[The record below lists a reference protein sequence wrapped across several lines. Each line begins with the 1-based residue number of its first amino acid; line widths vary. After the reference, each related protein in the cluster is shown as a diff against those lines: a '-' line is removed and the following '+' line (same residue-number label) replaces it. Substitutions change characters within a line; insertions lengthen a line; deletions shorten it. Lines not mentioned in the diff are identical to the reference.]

1 MSDGSGNDGSTR
13 TEWSADELI
22 PFGKYV
28 LLDRLSSGAT
38 AAVYRAN
45 VRGEA
50 GFERLVAIKRILPH
64 MAGDRDFVDTFV
76 REAKTVARLTHAAIC
91 PIYELGKVGESLYM
105 AIEYVQGRDL
115 GSIMRRLGERGQT
128 VPPVT
133 AAWIAA
139 RLCEALDYAHNLKN
153 AKGERKGIIH
163 RDLSPSNVL
172 LSYEG
177 QVKLIDFG
185 LAKAVGRAQSTNVDA
200 LKQKLSYMSP
210 EMVKGRPLDGRS
222 DLFGVGVCLYEML
235 TGRKLFQG
243 LSDIDTL
250 RLVGKASVP
259 PPSAFSDETPEELEL
274 VVMHA
279 LEREPADRF
288 RDAAEMSDAISAYLR
303 KADATFG
310 LQQLSQWMHELFGH
324 EIIAERSSVTRLLA
338 ASADPLILR
347 ERRHFF
353 ASPGGAVA
361 RARAEVERKI
371 TGEHVVARAT
381 GPVVPKA
388 APVPQEA
395 RAALGAAGGTAA
407 QGFEDEPT
415 AFYDGEKTAAA
426 PITYDPQRGAVRSEP
441 APAAARAASAAFED
455 EPTAFYDGEK
465 TTAAVTGGAAAS
477 VPLRSGA
484 ASGVPEGAFADEP
497 TQYLTDR
504 DVVEDVAIGR
514 AAPASRGG
522 GGTDTGGFDEE
533 ATTIFFNK
541 EEGVG
546 LQEMLDEINDVE
558 PAAPLN
564 RPIVAPELG
573 LHPTSS
579 IPPHGGPVYSYAPP
593 AAAVPNVGGAAAA
606 RAPSQQPGRSQRAP
620 AASASARPMHAY
632 GLEPQPRARA
642 KSLGGLWVGLGV
654 LFLLLTI
661 VAMVLATPVGIAL
674 GVRKAPLGAVEL
686 RTQPNAPARVKL
698 DDVYRGIAPL
708 RMEGVRVGPRRLAIE
723 ADGYLPVAKEV
734 DVQPGATAMIEVA
747 LVPDRPHPE
756 PSANTPTAVP
766 ADQPGVPPGVT
777 APANA
782 GQGSAAP
789 GPESEDR
796 ESRSRRRS
804 RRREPEGTG
813 ESTGASPTPGPGAAA
828 VAPNS
833 PGNLVINSIPWAYVW
848 IDGRDTRRT
857 TPMMGFPLPPGV
869 HEIQLRTAMGQ
880 VHTERVNIAA
890 GQTTRIIRRF

>member
-1 MSDGSGNDGSTR
+1 MSDGSGKDGDTR
-13 TEWSADELI
+13 TDWSADELI

-105 AIEYVQGRDL
+105 AIEYVQGKDL
-115 GSIMRRLGERGQT
+115 GTIMQRLSERGQT

-133 AAWIAA
+133 AAWTAA

-172 LSYEG
+172 ISYEG

-200 LKQKLSYMSP
+200 LKRKLSYMSP

-243 LSDIDTL
+243 QNDIDTL
-250 RLVGKASVP
+250 KLVGKASVP

-279 LEREPADRF
+279 LQREPTDRF
-288 RDAAEMSDAISAYLR
+288 RDAAEMCDAISAYLR

-310 LQQLSQWMHELFGH
+310 LQQLSQWMHGLFGH
-324 EIIAERSSVTRLLA
+324 EILEERGRVTQLLA
-338 ASADPLILR
+338 ASADPAVLR

-353 ASPGGAVA
+353 ASPSGAAA
-361 RARAEVERKI
+361 RARAELQRKI
-371 TGEHVVARAT
+371 TGEHAAARAA
-381 GPVVPKA
+381 PLLPKP

-395 RAALGAAGGTAA
+395 RAALHGGSA
-407 QGFEDEPT
+407 
-415 AFYDGEKTAAA
+415 
-426 PITYDPQRGAVRSEP
+426 
-441 APAAARAASAAFED
+441 AAFED

-465 TTAAVTGGAAAS
+465 TVAAPVSYDPHESVARTEPPPNRREGLAFEDEPTGYYDGEKTTTARQGLAQ
-477 VPLRSGA
+477 R
-484 ASGVPEGAFADEP
+484 VPEGAFADEP

-504 DVVEDVAIGR
+504 DVVEDLAV
-514 AAPASRGG
+514 
-522 GGTDTGGFDEE
+522 DTGGFDEE

-541 EEGVG
+541 EDGVG

-573 LHPTSS
+573 LHASVQHTSGRPASGQPLSRPVQHPQQGSS
-579 IPPHGGPVYSYAPP
+579 IPPYSMTPPVRLPP
-593 AAAVPNVGGAAAA
+593 PA
-606 RAPSQQPGRSQRAP
+606 RAPV
-620 AASASARPMHAY
+620 SARPMHAY

-642 KSLGGLWVGLGV
+642 KGRGGLWVALGV
-654 LFLLLTI
+654 VFLLLTI
-661 VAMVLATPVGIAL
+661 AGIVFATPVGIAL

-686 RTQPNAPARVKL
+686 RTQPNAPARIKL
-698 DDVYRGIAPL
+698 DDVYRGVAPL
-708 RMEGVRVGPRRLAIE
+708 RMEGVRVGPRRLSIE

-734 DVQPGATAMIEVA
+734 EVQPGATALVEVS
-747 LVPDRPHPE
+747 LVPDRPHGE
-756 PSANTPTAVP
+756 TAVP
-766 ADQPGVPPGVT
+766 A
-777 APANA
+777 APVAPSD
-782 GQGSAAP
+782 SAAP
-789 GPESEDR
+789 GAPSLPSGVTSPPPSGEAAPAPGSQEQS
-796 ESRSRRRS
+796 SRSRRS
-804 RRREPEGTG
+804 RRQRGDEPESAAT
-813 ESTGASPTPGPGAAA
+813 TPAPSAPA
-828 VAPNS
+828 VAPNA
-833 PGNLVINSIPWAYVW
+833 PGNLVINSVPWAYVW
-848 IDGRDTRRT
+848 VDGMDTRRT
-857 TPMMGFPLPPGV
+857 TPMMGYPLPPGV
-869 HEIQLRTAMGQ
+869 HEVQLRTAMGQ
-880 VHTERVNIAA
+880 VHTERVTIQP
-890 GQTTRIIRRF
+890 GQTARITRRF